1 MKFAIGKKLGMTTIY
16 TEDGA
21 QNVTLVE
28 IEPNTIDITR
38 SEEKNG
44 YTAVRLSA
52 PGMGRKEVRKE
63 FRVKDT
69 EGIELGSKV
78 DASTFT
84 EGDIV
89 SVSAPTKAKGFQG
102 VVKRHNFKGG
112 PASHG
117 HRHVLRSPGSIGSAF
132 PQHVRKGKR
141 MAGRVAAGRA
151 TNKGLKVVHIDAPHN
166 IIAVKGSVPGV
177 AGRVVEVVTTN

>member
-16 TEDGA
+16 TDDGA

-28 IEPNTIDITR
+28 IEPNTVDITR
-38 SEEKNG
+38 NEEKNG
-44 YTAVRLSA
+44 YTSVRVSA
-52 PGMGRKEVRKE
+52 PGIGKKVVRKE
-63 FRVKDT
+63 FRVQDVT
-69 EGIELGSKV
+69 DVELGSKI
-78 DASTFT
+78 DATTFT
-84 EGDIV
+84 QGDTV
-89 SVSAPTKAKGFQG
+89 SVSAPKKAKGFQG
-102 VVKRHNFKGG
+102 VVKRYNFKGG

-141 MAGRVAAGRA
+141 MAGRVSASRA
-151 TNKGLKVVHIDAPHN
+151 TNKGLKVVHVDASRN